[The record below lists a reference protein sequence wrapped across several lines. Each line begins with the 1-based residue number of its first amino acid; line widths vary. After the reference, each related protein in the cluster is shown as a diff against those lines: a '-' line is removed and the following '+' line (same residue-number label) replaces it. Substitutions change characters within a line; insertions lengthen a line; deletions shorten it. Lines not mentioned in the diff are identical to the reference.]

1 MSPWVRVVVVVA
13 ALKCV
18 SALAAIIASGNT
30 IPAGSFYSTYQ
41 YGVLIVT
48 YGLSGL
54 VLIAA
59 RTRDLRGVWLGCVL
73 LLVATPFAETI
84 LACCALSGVAG
95 LEAMTALIDRVPVV
109 PLLPLFVWLF
119 ARDFPQV
126 TTSRIASVGVR
137 VAIATATT
145 LGLVLVA
152 SNLSELAWPSGG
164 ASDPRSFLA
173 RLPRHSLYW
182 PLIFL
187 VSLPGLVHLGWKA
200 RGAAPG
206 DRRRVRIF
214 VAGLLVGFVPIS
226 IDVLLD
232 VFVRSSAAFAGEWQV
247 FRWLV
252 FPSLAAMPFVTSYSI
267 LIDRVVEVRLVLRS
281 ALQYA
286 LAKYTLYGLIAVP
299 LVAIAWYLYRHRDQT
314 VVSLASGGATLL
326 LVATVAGAAVLLRVR
341 HRALNVLDRK
351 FFREQYDARRIL
363 NELADRC
370 RRATTIDELV
380 LLVCRDIDR
389 ALHLDSVTMLVA
401 TRDGSTFRSP
411 DGRIR
416 PLSRSTGL
424 ALLAQGDAMPFVVD
438 LEQADATLRRLPE
451 EERHWLADSGFGLL
465 VPLNG
470 TDGSLL
476 GLIGLGHKRSELPY
490 SREDQLLLEAIGSS
504 VALTVE
510 NRRLRESGSA
520 GGADRPAPA
529 ARERRADDGRPA
541 SECEECGRVY
551 PSDAVTCDCGHP
563 LGPALVPYVLSG
575 KFQFDSRLGRG
586 GMGVVYRALDLDLG
600 RLVAIKTLPHL
611 GPESGARLRREA
623 KAMALVQHENLA
635 VIFGAETWL
644 GTPMIVVELLAGG
657 TLSALVRK
665 APVPV
670 SRALDIGIAVAR
682 GIDYLHR
689 AGVLHG
695 DIKPSNIGFTRDDVP
710 KILDFG
716 LATILRY
723 RLAGGSTTTRS
734 GDTPME
740 DAAASGPG
748 RHDVAGTPLY
758 MSPEALNGLTP
769 RPSFDVWGLSVVLFE
784 AMAGAPPYRGTS
796 FAAVATAITRG
807 DRPDLRA
814 VCPSAP
820 AALSVF
826 FDKALSRR
834 PGARP
839 QTAAELGAELARL
852 RANLQ
857 VQ

>member
-1 MSPWVRVVVVVA
+1 
-13 ALKCV
+13 
-18 SALAAIIASGNT
+18 
-30 IPAGSFYSTYQ
+30 
-41 YGVLIVT
+41 
-48 YGLSGL
+48 
-54 VLIAA
+54 
-59 RTRDLRGVWLGCVL
+59 
-73 LLVATPFAETI
+73 
-84 LACCALSGVAG
+84 
-95 LEAMTALIDRVPVV
+95 
-109 PLLPLFVWLF
+109 
-119 ARDFPQV
+119 
-126 TTSRIASVGVR
+126 
-137 VAIATATT
+137 
-145 LGLVLVA
+145 
-152 SNLSELAWPSGG
+152 
-164 ASDPRSFLA
+164 
-173 RLPRHSLYW
+173 
-182 PLIFL
+182 
-187 VSLPGLVHLGWKA
+187 
-200 RGAAPG
+200 
-206 DRRRVRIF
+206 
-214 VAGLLVGFVPIS
+214 
-226 IDVLLD
+226 
-232 VFVRSSAAFAGEWQV
+232 
-247 FRWLV
+247 
-252 FPSLAAMPFVTSYSI
+252 
-267 LIDRVVEVRLVLRS
+267 
-281 ALQYA
+281 
-286 LAKYTLYGLIAVP
+286 
-299 LVAIAWYLYRHRDQT
+299 
-314 VVSLASGGATLL
+314 
-326 LVATVAGAAVLLRVR
+326 
-341 HRALNVLDRK
+341 
-351 FFREQYDARRIL
+351 
-363 NELADRC
+363 
-370 RRATTIDELV
+370 
-380 LLVCRDIDR
+380 
-389 ALHLDSVTMLVA
+389 MLVA

-470 TDGSLL
+470 TDGFLL

-852 RANLQ
+852 RASLQ